1 MLVLRIK
8 RPITHLNGS
17 ISLYR
22 RNLPGDRRKALDIM
36 LPLVEIENQVAS
48 DMYCLVGR
56 IYKDIFLDSG
66 FADTDSR
73 DQGTLW

>member
-1 MLVLRIK
+1 MTNSNVCILF
-8 RPITHLNGS
+8 
-17 ISLYR
+17 LYILKNPR
-22 RNLPGDRRKALDIM
+22 RNLPGDRQKALDIM
-36 LPLVEIENQVAS
+36 IPLVEHESQVPS

-66 FADTDSR
+66 FTDTESR